1 MSAPL
6 FWNESFGKVTRI
18 GGTHPLKKEALDRAF
33 RGVLLLLLALY
44 LYALYLKG
52 ELHYFLAP
60 WMTPYTLFSVIVL
73 AVLSAFMIAE
83 AFMIIQGERKTG
95 YVCHTHSTRAMRYQF
110 YIAFLIPVLLVYF
123 TPTVTLNAETAS
135 KRGMSLSLSPSMPRI
150 QTETLVREAQQQID
164 ALPVDP
170 PQPEKEVSLTDQR
183 TAQEKL
189 STDQKTLSSGE
200 NKSSTHQ
207 DSASVES
214 SLEDL
219 FPADDPL
226 YADFA
231 KFAARLYQEPVIYAN
246 PSLFMEIFTAIDL
259 YLEPFMGKTIELSG
273 FVYRQDD
280 FPSDQFVV
288 ARFGVTCCTA
298 DALPYGVMVTLP
310 NAKDYPNDT
319 WVKVKGTISKTMYQ
333 GEDIILV
340 DVKKIQKIPEPKSPY
355 VYPNARFVDADLAPE
370 EESYNVP

>member
-1 MSAPL
+1 M
-6 FWNESFGKVTRI
+6 
-18 GGTHPLKKEALDRAF
+18 KKEALDRAF

-44 LYALYLKG
+44 LYALYLKR

-73 AVLSAFMIAE
+73 AVLAAFMIAE
-83 AFMIIQGERKTG
+83 AFMIIRGERKTG
-95 YVCHTHSTRAMRYQF
+95 YVCHTHSTKAMRYQF
-110 YIAFLIPVLLVYF
+110 YIAFLLPILLVYF
-123 TPTVTLNAETAS
+123 TPMATLNAETAS

-150 QTETLVREAQQQID
+150 QTETLVREAQQQMD
-164 ALPVDP
+164 ALPVEP
-170 PQPEKEVSLTDQR
+170 PRPENAVSLTDQR
-183 TAQEKL
+183 TTVQE
-189 STDQKTLSSGE
+189 
-200 NKSSTHQ
+200 KSSTAPEAL
-207 DSASVES
+207 ASGEKTS
-214 SLEDL
+214 STQQSNHPSTQPINNGSGQQGNGSQETSIENL
-219 FPADDPL
+219 FPVDDPM

-280 FPSDQFVV
+280 FSSDQFVV

-298 DALPYGVMVTLP
+298 DALPYGVMVTLT

-319 WVKVKGTISKTMYQ
+319 WVKVKGTISKTTYQ

-340 DVKKIQKIPEPKSPY
+340 DVKKIEKIPEPKSPY
-355 VYPNARFVDADLAPE
+355 VYPNARFVDADLSPE
-370 EESYNVP
+370 DE